1 MLELQYEVT
10 GSVVQ
15 LQTEQST
22 TPPPQ
27 PLTWLPSINANLRVN
42 AIMRQSLSSPAPD
55 PPQQLRHHPSLFR
68 LAFNTSKAELH
79 KYEFIAVHKLRY
91 YSIPYYSGLNPDDR
105 QRYSLIQDR
114 SKGQLES
121 QQSNNGRQSTNLRAT
136 DDEVYDPQISPLLLL
151 AFLCLSLHPR
161 SMAHT
166 KKERHKR

>member
-1 MLELQYEVT
+1 M
-10 GSVVQ
+10 S
-15 LQTEQST
+15 
-22 TPPPQ
+22 
-27 PLTWLPSINANLRVN
+27 NFR
-42 AIMRQSLSSPAPD
+42 LSSRQHHHHSPSPGFHRSMPTYGSTLSCDNPFLRPASD